1 MRYLHYLNSIKVFFF
16 FLILNVNFELLLLKE
31 HCCVLLTSEKNSHVL
46 FFKIDKCVKNLSKL
60 HKIREITASAC
71 EFKWYIANRWVSD
84 FL

>member
-1 MRYLHYLNSIKVFFF
+1 
-16 FLILNVNFELLLLKE
+16 
-31 HCCVLLTSEKNSHVL
+31 VLLTSEKNSHVL